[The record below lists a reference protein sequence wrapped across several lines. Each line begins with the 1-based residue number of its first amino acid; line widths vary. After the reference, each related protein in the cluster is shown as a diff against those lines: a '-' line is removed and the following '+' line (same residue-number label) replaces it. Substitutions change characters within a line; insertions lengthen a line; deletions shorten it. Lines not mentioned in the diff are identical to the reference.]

1 MSRLKFFLIMHL
13 YQEACFQLSKFE
25 LSRFPCISILL
36 ILNVQTFQTMRYIRL
51 LLADEDLANLLIMS
65 LPERIMSKLTE
76 SPVKPKPVK
85 LNLAQNHL
93 VQRIK
98 VKHLKKG

>member
-1 MSRLKFFLIMHL
+1 
-13 YQEACFQLSKFE
+13 
-25 LSRFPCISILL
+25 
-36 ILNVQTFQTMRYIRL
+36 MRYIRL

-76 SPVKPKPVK
+76 SPAKPKPVK